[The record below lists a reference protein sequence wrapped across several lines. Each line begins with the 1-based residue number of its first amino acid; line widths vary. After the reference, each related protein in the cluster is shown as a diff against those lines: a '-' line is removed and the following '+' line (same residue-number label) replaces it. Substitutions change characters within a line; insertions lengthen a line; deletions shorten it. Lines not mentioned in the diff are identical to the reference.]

1 MQSHDSNDQRAT
13 EGATD
18 GRRDTERSPA
28 DDTDRLAS
36 APVPDA
42 SDRTVCLSARLVG
55 KGGAAA

>member
-1 MQSHDSNDQRAT
+1 MQTHDSNDQRAT
-13 EGATD
+13 EGSTD
-18 GRRDTERSPA
+18 GRRDAERSTD
-28 DDTDRLAS
+28 DDTTGLAS